1 MNPGDNQYGK
11 QPNAYQNAFNQTY
24 LDSKPYV
31 LFNQEMPDDVLDKL
45 LIKELDKDV
54 DHWNLKPWK
63 LRDVDNENVKY
74 FLGDQK
80 GRGPYI
86 KASDDYVDNRLFS
99 SIRAI
104 LSYATGQLAVP
115 SITPSKSDDE
125 YLRMAREIQQALYQH
140 SSEEHVEDKVRATIM
155 NLLLRKRGYLKL
167 RFDPNAGI
175 AGDVITEV
183 CNPEDITIDRFA
195 GYMKNP
201 NKIYHRQRSTVDE
214 LCAKFPK
221 KANDIY
227 KAYSI
232 KKGVWTQRTQM
243 VTWFEAWFSYFDSKG
258 VPKEGVAM
266 FIPEHHMILDKMPN
280 PNWIYMK
287 SQKKEKQTNVMDYP
301 PKPFINFNYL
311 NLGHS
316 YIDETCLFEQ
326 AKPQQDILNQRGQQ
340 FNDNISYMN
349 GRWVMSK
356 KAASD
361 QDATK
366 FINRGSK
373 TILLVNAEDVSKAV
387 QVMTPQIMP
396 ASVYQSIVDTR
407 NEIDDIT
414 GVTALFKGTQP
425 QNQNT
430 LGRDQMLQN
439 QSTMLQDDI
448 VRAVQTGMEL
458 YYKIKLQMFRVYYT
472 DDYWFQVKGGDGKFD
487 FIFLNGDT
495 IDSNVK
501 IGVEVDSTLPLDKA
515 NIRATAM
522 NLAKMG
528 KIDQQTLM
536 EDLGLPNPDIRT
548 ERWIRSQIDMYTY
561 MQSVEQQMENND
573 ASIDIK
579 LLIAGKIPAERDNY
593 DKEYLDYYNH
603 YVSTNKFTQLED
615 RQKQAIVQF
624 LQIVQIKAQR
634 TARLGET
641 MLNDAGILDRPPI
654 FPLPKRTM
662 QIKLMGNM
670 NPQTTQGI
678 AQTEGQMF
686 TPITGAEDAQNP
698 NKQASAQSGPS
709 QLNNQAQP
717 GGGGAPTAV

>member
-1 MNPGDNQYGK
+1 MASGDNLYGK
-11 QPNAYQNAFNQTY
+11 KPNAYQAPFSQTY
-24 LDSKPYV
+24 LDSEPYV
-31 LFNQEMPDDVLDKL
+31 IFNEEMPDDVLDKL
-45 LIKELDKDV
+45 LIKELDKDT
-54 DHWNLKPWK
+54 DYWNQKPWQ
-63 LRDVDNENVKY
+63 LREADLNNTKY

-80 GRGPYI
+80 GGNQFI
-86 KASDDYVDNRLFS
+86 NVNKEDDYTDNRLFS
-99 SIRAI
+99 SMRAI

-115 SITPSKSDDE
+115 SITPSKSDQL

-140 SSEEHVEDKVRATIM
+140 SSEEHVEDKTRAAVM
-155 NLLLRKRGYLKL
+155 NLLLRKRGFLKL
-167 RFDPNAGI
+167 RFDPNAGTN
-175 AGDVITEV
+175 GDVVTEV
-183 CNPEDITIDRFA
+183 CNPEDIIIDRFA

-201 NKIYHRQRSTVDE
+201 NKIYHRQRSTIDE

-232 KKGVWTQRTQM
+232 KKGVWTQRTSM
-243 VTWFEAWFSYFDSKG
+243 VTWFEGWFTYYDPKG
-258 VPKEGVAM
+258 LPKEGVAM

-280 PNWIYMK
+280 PNWVYMK
-287 SQKKEKQTNVMDYP
+287 SMKKEKQANVMDYP
-301 PKPFINFNYL
+301 PKPFVNFNYL

-326 AKPQQDILNQRGQQ
+326 AKPQQDILNKRGQQ

-356 KAASD
+356 KAVSD
-361 QDATK
+361 QDANK
-366 FINRGSK
+366 FINKGSK
-373 TILLVNAEDVSKAV
+373 TVLLANAEDIGKAV
-387 QVMTPQIMP
+387 QVLTPTAMP
-396 ASVYQSIVDTR
+396 SQVYQSIVDTR

-414 GVTALFKGTQP
+414 GVTALFKGSQP

-472 DDYWFQVKGGDGKFD
+472 DDYWFQVKGGDGKFN
-487 FIFLNGDT
+487 FILLNGDS

-522 NLAKMG
+522 DLAKMNR
-528 KIDQQTLM
+528 IDQQTLM

-548 ERWIRSQIDMYTY
+548 ERLIRSQIDMYTY
-561 MQSVEQQMENND
+561 MQSIEQGMENND
-573 ASIDIK
+573 ADVDIK
-579 LLIAGKIPAERDNY
+579 ILIGGKIPDERDNY
-593 DKEYLDYYNH
+593 NEDYINYFNH
-603 YVSTNKFTQLED
+603 YITTNKFTQLD
-615 RQKQAIVQF
+615 QKAKQAIVQF
-624 LQIVQIKAQR
+624 LQIVQLKAQR
-634 TARLGET
+634 TVRLGET
-641 MLNDAGILDRPPI
+641 QLNDAGILDRPPI

-662 QIKLMGNM
+662 QIKLTGNM
-670 NPQTTQGI
+670 NPNTTQQI
-678 AQTEGQMF
+678 AGSEGQMF
-686 TPITGAEDAQNP
+686 TPITGAE
-698 NKQASAQSGPS
+698 
-709 QLNNQAQP
+709 QAQDPNAQAQAQQSAPQQGQP
-717 GGGGAPTAV
+717 GQA